1 MPWILYGHC
10 VMSNYAW
17 DTSVLIAWFCEEPGA
32 PLDDIG
38 LVVDEI
44 DKEKSPAVLIIS
56 VVTFTEILE
65 TKHTA
70 EQLDKLSQFLR
81 RSNVLKAETTFKVAK
96 KAGEIR
102 DAALAQGRKI
112 KTPDAQILATA
123 ILYNADV
130 LHTLDDQLL
139 NLNGRP
145 LVDGLKITLPQLLD
159 GGKSLPFQPMDE
171 T

>member
-1 MPWILYGHC
+1 
-10 VMSNYAW
+10 MSNYAW
-17 DTSVLIAWFCEEPGA
+17 DTSVLVAWLCDEPGA

-44 DKEKSPAVLIIS
+44 DRDKDPAVLILA
-56 VVTFTEILE
+56 VTIFTEILE
-65 TKHTA
+65 TKHTP
-70 EQLDKLSQFLR
+70 EEIDKLSKFLS
-81 RSNVLKAETTFKVAK
+81 RSNVLKVETTFKIAK

-123 ILYNADV
+123 ILYDADV

-139 NLNGRP
+139 NLSGSVI
-145 LVDGLKITLPQLLD
+145 VDGLKITLPELLG
-159 GGKSLPFQPMDE
+159 GGKSLPFEKKDE
-171 T
+171 G